1 VIRFATLFLVW
12 LAAGC
17 SLLGPR
23 SSVALEREEQS
34 TPSGLRYLELME
46 GVGPSVADGDR
57 VRIEY
62 EARLEDGTRID
73 STLERGLPLQ
83 LRVGEAPLTGMNEGL
98 IGMRPGGKRRLV
110 IPASLAYGD
119 EGVPG
124 LVPGGATIVIEVELL
139 RRFED

>member
-1 VIRFATLFLVW
+1 MSEHSDNSGRASAGDSDSALDFFRDRFDVDNR
-12 LAAGC
+12 
-17 SLLGPR
+17 LL
-23 SSVALEREEQS
+23 
-34 TPSGLRYLELME
+34 E
-46 GVGPSVADGDR
+46 GV
-57 VRIEY
+57 
-62 EARLEDGTRID
+62 LD